1 MMRTARNEKIL
12 LLAVCVLALIAS
24 NCGSTPPAC
33 TAGNSSRTK
42 GCDEFTRKD
51 AQVYKN
57 AALHTASG
65 WHPLNKGDTLSTS
78 ASGQAQVN
86 LSDCWPG
93 EIYIFRNSSG
103 QFKVEECEKSLMATS
118 GYCDAFGTWYVGD
131 CADEFDVVWTGSA
144 KITKTGTTFSVT
156 YLPEERG
163 TTLVTVLRGSASVE
177 PVRSAGTDELGPST
191 FVEEGRFY
199 FTMPDAAY
207 SDVAGL
213 EPRQVYP
220 LEELAPVAFEL
231 GIQDWMIDVS
241 EKAREDGVLPE
252 NWPPDLGGQGEPP
265 PPPPQ
270 EGIVV
275 SMVGGALNEAFA
287 QEAIVRA
294 VFWTQVLEVVLPD
307 GGTVTAFIGDEPVNV
322 LEQQPY
328 DPDLANEMLSAARD
342 ELGLTGVVIVFPG
355 EDELLQEAASMV
367 MEYLTAMELEVV
379 VKGAPGAELAE
390 YVATLAEAGEAVMI
404 LER

>member
-1 MMRTARNEKIL
+1 MRTARNEKIL
-12 LLAVCVLALIAS
+12 LLAVCVLALVAS
-24 NCGSTPPAC
+24 SCGTTPPAC
-33 TAGNSSRTK
+33 KVGSSSPTK

-103 QFKVEECEKSLMATS
+103 QFKVEECEKSLMGTS

-177 PVRSAGTDELGPST
+177 PVLSAGADELGPSAL
-191 FVEEGRFY
+191 VKDGLFY

-220 LEELAPVAFEL
+220 LEELAPVAAEL

-275 SMVGGALNEAFA
+275 RMVGGALNETVA
-287 QEAIVRA
+287 QEGILRA
-294 VFWTQVLEVVLPD
+294 VFWTQVLEVALPD

-322 LEQQPY
+322 LE
-328 DPDLANEMLSAARD
+328 DLDYNPEQANEMLSAVRD
-342 ELGLTGVVIVFPG
+342 EFGLSRVMILFPG
-355 EDELLQEAASMV
+355 EDELLEQAAWTV
-367 MEYLTAMELEVV
+367 AEYLGPMELEGV

-390 YVATLAEAGEAVMI
+390 YVAALTEAGEAVMI